1 MYGIEDLKS
10 DILEQFNGVDESERD
25 NKYFIKVMNY
35 LICSYQEICKFDVTS
50 WKSHIKTCIEQVNNK
65 TINRSTCWKS
75 HIKTCIEQDGLMF
88 SCNYLL
94 ASKRNFTN
102 TWSFL
107 RKQETNYIE
116 QIFNFYLFV
125 QSILKDIKALED
137 TNNLEGIFSEKIN
150 VQIKFHDVI
159 TVSFLKEGKNKI
171 SSWVDF
177 ENFKNI
183 TELKGGYYVTISY
196 RETALITI
204 WKLYGDDI
212 MNYLD

>member
-50 WKSHIKTCIEQVNNK
+50 
-65 TINRSTCWKS
+65 WKS

>member
-50 WKSHIKTCIEQVNNK
+50 WKSHIKTCIEQ
-65 TINRSTCWKS
+65 
-75 HIKTCIEQDGLMF
+75 DGLMF

-125 QSILKDIKALED
+125 QSISKDIKALED

>member
-50 WKSHIKTCIEQVNNK
+50 
-65 TINRSTCWKS
+65 WKS

-150 VQIKFHDVI
+150 VQ
-159 TVSFLKEGKNKI
+159 S
-171 SSWVDF
+171 
-177 ENFKNI
+177 
-183 TELKGGYYVTISY
+183 
-196 RETALITI
+196 
-204 WKLYGDDI
+204 
-212 MNYLD
+212 